1 MEDQMVTIQSASIYS
16 TGGGMA
22 YQIEYSEGTVV
33 RVLKMPGKI
42 IRNEYRTV
50 DGWKESG
57 KPYIVRTDKKRQG
70 ERIIEKVINFLA
82 AS

>member
-1 MEDQMVTIQSASIYS
+1 MVTIQSASIYS